1 MAAAAA
7 AAVAVA
13 VAVAEAEAEG
23 GAGRRSAAGEGCR
36 RADGGATGWGAI
48 RGETRTW
55 MAEEDEDESSV

>member
-13 VAVAEAEAEG
+13 VAVAEAEG

-55 MAEEDEDESSV
+55 MAEEEDEDESV